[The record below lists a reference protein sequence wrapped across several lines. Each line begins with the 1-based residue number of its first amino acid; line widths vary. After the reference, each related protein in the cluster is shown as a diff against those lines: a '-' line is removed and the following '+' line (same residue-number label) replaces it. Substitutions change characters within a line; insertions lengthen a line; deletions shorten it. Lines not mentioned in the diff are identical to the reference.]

1 MIKRSG
7 FIKRYIDKYGWR
19 FPTVFRGI
27 IFAGFFAAAFYTVA
41 VTSNYFPIKL
51 PAALPFLVSDKSS
64 DEVAEN
70 PALAAD
76 DVVADTPADAEAVAG
91 NPLASSDK
99 LLQLDANI
107 RAAGISIDGIA
118 LLGLD
123 GVVHKTRIDFKA
135 EATEEQKSRAHEM
148 VNHFD
153 WTITYKDIFNPQK
166 AKEEIIKQYPPE
178 KLAMVSAHLPV
189 INYFLDHKEFKKLKA
204 FLNSLFLQNTISQDD
219 YMVFA
224 NILAGQKI
232 YLNPVFAEAPAE
244 NPPAAPAA
252 EPPAQTPAPEPSV
265 EDPVQPQPQAEPAPA
280 EQTPVVEQPPAD
292 EPLPAPPAAEPPAES
307 PQN

>member
-1 MIKRSG
+1 MNKKNKFSSLIFG
-7 FIKRYIDKYGWR
+7 L
-19 FPTVFRGI
+19 VFASL
-27 IFAGFFAAAFYTVA
+27 FSALFYVMA
-41 VTSNYFPIKL
+41 VTTHYLPLKL
-51 PAALPFLVSDKSS
+51 PATLPFLVADQTSTLPPDGGLT
-64 DEVAEN
+64 DEG
-70 PALAAD
+70 
-76 DVVADTPADAEAVAG
+76 VVDSTVVEGDLDPGSAYT
-91 NPLASSDK
+91 DK
-99 LLQLDANI
+99 LVELDHQV
-107 RAAGISIDGIA
+107 REAGIPINGIS
-118 LLGLD
+118 LLD
-123 GVVHKTRIDFKA
+123 HKTRETEIDFKA